1 MGRHITTTDN
11 KIPFEYKFVY
21 GQQDSGD
28 IELFGGK
35 QYTKD
40 EDDYT
45 YKFVKWDSN
54 DVEGIENT
62 LTEMKTKLT
71 EFTNKSI
78 DEWNDKPERGGGRQL
93 WFKTITE
100 LNRRKI
106 DWEEM
111 LTEDGV
117 TRMIFDL
124 LYRDIK
130 DINNKYTK
138 KLMNYKDVQTFV
150 KDNTLTDKYKKLL
163 GLKLVMCVNLGEKIV
178 QTVKE
183 FGRLDVGY
191 DYE

>member
-124 LYRDIK
+124 LYRDMK